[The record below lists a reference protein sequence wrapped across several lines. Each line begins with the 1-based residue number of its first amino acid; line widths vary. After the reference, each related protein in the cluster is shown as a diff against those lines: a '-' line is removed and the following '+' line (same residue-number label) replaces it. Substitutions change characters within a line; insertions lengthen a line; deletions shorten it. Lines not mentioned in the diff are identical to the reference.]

1 MDVDAFLKELGQRIA
16 DLRKDAGLTQAQLAE
31 KVGVSQQIIASYENG
46 RRNFPVARLLELAEA
61 LGVQAGELLT
71 GKQELHTRRTSRLDK
86 QLVAVR
92 QLPARRRQFVSEFL
106 ESVVEI
112 T

>member
-1 MDVDAFLKELGQRIA
+1 MDVEAFLKELGQRIA

-71 GKQELHTRRTSRLDK
+71 GTPETKRRRKSRLDE
-86 QLVAVR
+86 QLAAIKE
-92 QLPARRRQFVSEFL
+92 LPAKKRKFVSDFL
-106 ESVVEI
+106 GSALGH
-112 T
+112 